1 MNFSIKNCI
10 CIDSCNNSCID
21 FNAIFY
27 RNISSSIKH
36 FRVSFQAQ
44 IHANLVQ
51 NLIQLIA
58 LLLLVS
64 TKNQSQI
71 FFAII
76 EHVFEWKFRVYTVKI
91 LNCFILDPNESFI
104 YAKYDVFILVD
115 QARRSAV

>member
-64 TKNQSQI
+64 TTPACN
-71 FFAII
+71 
-76 EHVFEWKFRVYTVKI
+76 
-91 LNCFILDPNESFI
+91 
-104 YAKYDVFILVD
+104 LV
-115 QARRSAV
+115 ASS